1 MRSTLSISIVI
12 HVLVIALSIFGLPFL
27 YKSPAKQ
34 KKPMVVEVV
43 SIGNKTELPKPAKKD
58 TSKQVKEKKENII
71 KKKVKKLPQPSI
83 KPIPQNKRTE
93 TVSLRKK
100 TKKKTPKVK
109 QKKLK
114 SKTDFTKLARVTP
127 RRKPKPPDPFES
139 VLRNLAQDFDKQT
152 VKKVDKTP
160 KEEKKSKKSDFEAKI
175 AKILANNST
184 TVSETDKVTMTEMDA
199 MINTIRTSIRPCWN
213 LQPGAK
219 GAEDIVVVVRAYLTP
234 DGRVKRAWVANRDL
248 LVNDPFK
255 LAAAETAQR
264 AILNEACQPF
274 RLDPRKYAIWR
285 DVTLNFN
292 PSEMFGK

>member
-1 MRSTLSISIVI
+1 
-12 HVLVIALSIFGLPFL
+12 
-27 YKSPAKQ
+27 
-34 KKPMVVEVV
+34 MVVEVV

-100 TKKKTPKVK
+100 TKKKTPKLK
-109 QKKLK
+109 QKKLE
-114 SKTDFTKLARVTP
+114 SKTGFTKLARVTP

-255 LAAAETAQR
+255 LAACLLYTS
-264 AILNEACQPF
+264 PS
-274 RLDPRKYAIWR
+274 PR
-285 DVTLNFN
+285 D
-292 PSEMFGK
+292 